1 MVSAGV
7 RPVRRS
13 SARIRASTSPIGS
26 NTGAPRSVEVAPF
39 CRLTKLARAPSTRGR
54 RRAGSILRSASLAY
68 CRLPAQTSPT
78 FGRLSGDWRAHQD
91 RHQQRQVG
99 YQEQVGGQRNVRGG
113 DLHDGRSEPRVR
125 IPGMSLSRPKI
136 NHLSQLLVKALEKAG
151 TVTFLKAEND
161 VRLQIVKTLTD
172 ELKIEEVVDAE
183 VRRKLASYSRKIVEG
198 NREWDVMYQ
207 KLYEEEMKKRL
218 GF

>member
-1 MVSAGV
+1 V
-7 RPVRRS
+7 
-13 SARIRASTSPIGS
+13 
-26 NTGAPRSVEVAPF
+26 
-39 CRLTKLARAPSTRGR
+39 ARAVRSGP
-54 RRAGSILRSASLAY
+54 RA
-68 CRLPAQTSPT
+68 
-78 FGRLSGDWRAHQD
+78 
-91 RHQQRQVG
+91 
-99 YQEQVGGQRNVRGG
+99 
-113 DLHDGRSEPRVR
+113 RVSV
-125 IPGMSLSRPKI
+125 MSLSRPKI
-136 NHLSQLLVKALEKAG
+136 NALSHLIVKALQKAE

-207 KLYEEEMKKRL
+207 KLYEEETKKRL

>member
-1 MVSAGV
+1 LIAHAV
-7 RPVRRS
+7 R
-13 SARIRASTSPIGS
+13 
-26 NTGAPRSVEVAPF
+26 GAP
-39 CRLTKLARAPSTRGR
+39 
-54 RRAGSILRSASLAY
+54 Y
-68 CRLPAQTSPT
+68 
-78 FGRLSGDWRAHQD
+78 
-91 RHQQRQVG
+91 
-99 YQEQVGGQRNVRGG
+99 VRM
-113 DLHDGRSEPRVR
+113 PV
-125 IPGMSLSRPKI
+125 MSLSRPKI
-136 NHLSQLLVKALEKAG
+136 NTLSQLIVKALQKAG

-172 ELKIEEVVDAE
+172 ELKIEEVIDAE